1 MANSMQI
8 NASASEA
15 IGERAISDAASEGAL
30 RGQSGSRSKRRF
42 SSVWLGRIAFI
53 VVVIAGWQ
61 FASGTIVDPFFVS
74 KPSEIWR
81 ELSAL
86 VTSGSLLLNTLATL
100 QEAAIGY
107 AVGAISAV
115 AFGFLLGRMRW
126 LGEVLDPFVT
136 AFFCIPKLAIA
147 PLIIL
152 WFGIGLESKVVLAAL
167 LTFYMTFWNTYAGVQ
182 KVDNDLLNVVRVMGA
197 TPWQLTREVI
207 FPASIGWTLVG
218 LRMSVPYAL
227 MGAVVGEIMAGNKGL
242 GYLVQANASQFNTA
256 GVFAVLIVLAI
267 IGSVINQFVAFLDQ
281 RSQRWNVTN

>member
-1 MANSMQI
+1 MTHSTQI
-8 NASASEA
+8 DASPAEA
-15 IGERAISDAASEGAL
+15 IGETAILNATAADTVRARPD
-30 RGQSGSRSKRRF
+30 SRSVRRL
-42 SSVWLGRIAFI
+42 SSIWLGRIALFAI
-53 VVVIAGWQ
+53 VVAGWQ
-61 FASGTIVDPFFVS
+61 LASGSIVDPFFVS
-74 KPSEIWR
+74 RPSDIWR
-81 ELSAL
+81 ELSGM

-107 AVGAISAV
+107 VVGAVSAV
-115 AFGFLLGRMRW
+115 AFGFLLGRLRW
-126 LGEVLDPFVT
+126 LGQVLDPFVT

-182 KVDNDLLNVVRVMGA
+182 KVDADLLNVVRVMGA

-207 FPASIGWTLVG
+207 FPASIGWILVG

-256 GVFAVLIVLAI
+256 GGFAVLIVLAV
-267 IGSVINQFVAFLDQ
+267 IGSAVNQFVAFLDR
-281 RSQRWNVTN
+281 RSQRWNVTS

>member
-1 MANSMQI
+1 MQI